1 MSILDGFSDFSSTP
15 IAIQKSIK
23 GFARRLFRLFNNIV
37 AAIIAQ
43 REYQANLA
51 ILRSFTDRELRD
63 IGLERGQIG
72 ADLAMVAKDRALY
85 QARLARRS

>member
-1 MSILDGFSDFSSTP
+1 MLNSTSDFTSTP
-15 IAIQKSIK
+15 VAFRKSMK
-23 GFARRLFRLFNNIV
+23 VLARGFFRAVNNAV

-63 IGLERGQIG
+63 IGLDRSRIG
-72 ADLAMVAKDRALY
+72 AGMAEAARDRALN
-85 QARLARRS
+85 QLRLARR

>member
-1 MSILDGFSDFSSTP
+1 MSILDSISDFSSTP

-23 GFARRLFRLFNNIV
+23 GFARRLFRVLNNLV

-51 ILRSFTDRELRD
+51 ILRSLTDRELRD

-72 ADLAMVAKDRALY
+72 PDLATAAKDRALN
-85 QARLARRS
+85 QIRLTRRS